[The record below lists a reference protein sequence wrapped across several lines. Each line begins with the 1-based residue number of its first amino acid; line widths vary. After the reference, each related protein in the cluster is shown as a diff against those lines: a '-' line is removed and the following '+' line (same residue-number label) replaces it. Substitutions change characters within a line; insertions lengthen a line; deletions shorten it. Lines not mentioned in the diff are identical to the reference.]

1 MHNYLTQATLLF
13 ALAAPAAGLTG
24 CCARE
29 GAAAEGFDAARYVNP
44 FIGASTSTAAAGVYH
59 GLGKTFPGA
68 TTPFG
73 MVQARTPSRAATTAP
88 DTVTNTPRSKASPS
102 RR

>member
-44 FIGASTSTAAAGVYH
+44 FIGASTSTGE
-59 GLGKTFPGA
+59 GSCFRP
-68 TTPFG
+68 
-73 MVQARTPSRAATTAP
+73 VQHQCRDAYREYA
-88 DTVTNTPRSKASPS
+88 
-102 RR
+102 